1 MADETY
7 HAVIGI
13 LTHGEKVLLVER
25 PLDANNFA
33 GMIGFPG
40 TKVRPGETDRWA
52 IRSVFQVEA
61 GVDIEIVEK
70 LGTVEQ
76 YIHSMLGDTEV
87 ILSVF
92 EVSEL
97 ETMHLAE
104 DTFWARGDRLEEMEV
119 VPGNIDIF
127 EQLYQQRRG
136 GRYRS
141 EVREGMF
148 SGYHQLS
155 FEWLG
160 PEGAR

>member
-1 MADETY
+1 MPEKY
-7 HAVIGI
+7 HAVLGI
-13 LTHGEKVLLVER
+13 LTHEDKVLLVER

-76 YIHSMLGDTEV
+76 YIHSMLGDTEA

-92 EVSEL
+92 EVREL
-97 ETMHLAE
+97 ESMHLSE
-104 DTFWARGDRLEEMEV
+104 HTFWARTDRLEGLEM

-127 EQLYQQRRG
+127 EQLYQKRRE
-136 GRYRS
+136 GRYHS
-141 EVREGMF
+141 EVRERMF
-148 SGYHQLS
+148 SGYDQLG

-160 PEGAR
+160 PEGPR

>member
-1 MADETY
+1 MVEEY
-7 HAVIGI
+7 HAVLGI
-13 LTHGEKVLLVER
+13 LTHGDKVLLVER

-76 YIHSMLGDTEV
+76 YIHSMLGDTEAT
-87 ILSVF
+87 LSVF
-92 EVSEL
+92 EVREIES
-97 ETMHLAE
+97 MHLAE
-104 DTFWARGDRLEEMEV
+104 DTFWARTDQLEGLEL
-119 VPGNIDIF
+119 VPGNLEIF
-127 EQLYQQRRG
+127 EQLYRQRRG

-141 EVREGMF
+141 EVRARAVHDYRDM
-148 SGYHQLS
+148 S